1 MLSWLGDAQI
11 RTTQLGAAN
20 STLTKIKTKIVRR
33 CVMQSREVT

>member
-1 MLSWLGDAQI
+1 MRSWLVDAQI
-11 RTTQLGAAN
+11 CTAQLGAAN